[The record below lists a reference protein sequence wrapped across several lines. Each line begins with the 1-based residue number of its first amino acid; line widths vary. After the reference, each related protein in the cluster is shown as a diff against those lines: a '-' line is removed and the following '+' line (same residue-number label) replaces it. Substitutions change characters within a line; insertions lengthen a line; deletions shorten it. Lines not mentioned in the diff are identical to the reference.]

1 MAARPTLGILA
12 GAGEL
17 PLRVIDACRAGGQ
30 PVFVLAFAG
39 EADPARFD
47 SVPHASVRL
56 GAAADALRLLRE
68 NGVEELVFAGRVRRP
83 SLAALRPD
91 WRAAKLFARI
101 GLRALGDNGLL
112 SAIIQELE
120 AEGFRVVGVDDL
132 LAPLLAPEGALGR
145 VTPDEAALVDVSRGL
160 EVARALGG
168 VDVGQ
173 SVVVQQG
180 IVLGVEAAEGTD
192 ALLERVAGLRLDG
205 PGGVLVKIAKPGQER
220 RADLP
225 VMGVPTVAACAKAG
239 LRGIAVE
246 AGAALVID
254 RAQVVAAA
262 DRAGLFVL
270 GIKSP

>member
-1 MAARPTLGILA
+1 MLFR
-12 GAGEL
+12 
-17 PLRVIDACRAGGQ
+17 
-30 PVFVLAFAG
+30 
-39 EADPARFD
+39 
-47 SVPHASVRL
+47 S
-56 GAAADALRLLRE
+56 
-68 NGVEELVFAGRVRRP
+68 
-83 SLAALRPD
+83 
-91 WRAAKLFARI
+91 LFARI

-120 AEGFRVVGVDDL
+120 TEGFRVVGVDDL
-132 LAPLLAPEGALGR
+132 LEPLLAPEGALGR
-145 VTPDEAALVDVSRGL
+145 VTPDEAALIDVSRGL

-192 ALLERVAGLRLDG
+192 ALLERVAGRRLEG

-254 RAQVVAAA
+254 RAEAVAAA